1 MANKKRAPTKE
12 ERTFTKSALLQSQ
25 RYRHQRVLLNA
36 RLKDNQKY
44 TLAEVDSLLKK
55 HER

>member
-12 ERTFTKSALLQSQ
+12 ERTFTKSALLQSK
-25 RYRHQRVLLNA
+25 RYRHRRALLDALLSATKN
-36 RLKDNQKY
+36 Y
-44 TLAEVDSLLKK
+44 TLAEVDSLLKR